1 MQKTAVGRVRKVD
14 MENWLLALVLKP
26 FFALVLF
33 GGIVLPI
40 KLLFQRYMKD
50 GPVKRLLFRR
60 IGGH

>member
-1 MQKTAVGRVRKVD
+1 
-14 MENWLLALVLKP
+14 MEHWLLSLVLKP

-33 GGIVLPI
+33 VGMVLPI

-50 GPVKRLLFRR
+50 GPVKRFLFRR

>member
-1 MQKTAVGRVRKVD
+1 

-50 GPVKRLLFRR
+50 GPVKRFLFRR
-60 IGGH
+60 IGSH

>member
-1 MQKTAVGRVRKVD
+1 

-40 KLLFQRYMKD
+40 KLLFQCYMKD
-50 GPVKRLLFRR
+50 GPVKRFLFRR
-60 IGGH
+60 IGSH